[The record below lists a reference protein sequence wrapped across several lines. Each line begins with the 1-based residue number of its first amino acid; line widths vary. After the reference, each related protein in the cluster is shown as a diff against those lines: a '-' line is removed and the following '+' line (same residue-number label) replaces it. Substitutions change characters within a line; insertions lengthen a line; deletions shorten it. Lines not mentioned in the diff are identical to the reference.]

1 MLGQQATRGTFST
14 VDSRI
19 FVYEVTGLSQNEVTA
34 QSQLPIRSSNS
45 QFLQVPFHRMNEEMQ
60 RIVRLGGE
68 IVNIRPLNASSGS
81 VPASASRSVTGA
93 ESAAAETE

>member
-34 QSQLPIRSSNS
+34 QSRSPIRSSNS
-45 QFLQVPFHRMNEEMQ
+45 QFVQVPFHRMNEEMQ

-68 IVNIRPLNASSGS
+68 IINIRPLNASSES
-81 VPASASRSVTGA
+81 SSAPVSRSVKGA
-93 ESAAAETE
+93 ESDAAEAE

>member
-1 MLGQQATRGTFST
+1 MLGQQSTRGTFST

-68 IVNIRPLNASSGS
+68 IVNIRPLNASSRS

-93 ESAAAETE
+93 ESAAAEAE